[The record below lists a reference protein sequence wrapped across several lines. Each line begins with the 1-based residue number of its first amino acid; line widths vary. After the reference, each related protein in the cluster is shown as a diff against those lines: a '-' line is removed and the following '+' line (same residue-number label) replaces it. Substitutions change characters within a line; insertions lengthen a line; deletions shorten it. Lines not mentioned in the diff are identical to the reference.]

1 MQKKKPIGASKAEDP
16 SGGGKTN
23 CKDIP
28 PQSKTA
34 PSNKKE
40 APPAGLSTIG
50 LNSGI
55 YINEI
60 LKALTTY
67 CQNHDMERIVESL
80 TTGVSEKTATVVIDN
95 DKLDIAEDPHGL
107 YKDFIR
113 SEIKQAASDQRD
125 YIKSK
130 AKLLGTIK
138 SMTSK
143 ELEDKIATRFI
154 QLQSELDDKLARTI
168 KAAYTLSNVID
179 HQCLLQTWQAL
190 VTLLTTRQSGNKR
203 LDLNAA
209 MNASASL
216 RQRNNETL
224 FDYLQRFEGTLAYFN
239 LVDPT
244 YTRKEPI
251 QAIKFLTSLDPTTYS
266 TLLVDLQNEVN
277 WGRGLYPNDLAGAM
291 SLRTRK
297 KRPSTLSLEL
307 SLSPPAKENRR
318 TLKRSLKKNRK
329 RRPGTPLHA
338 PTA

>member
-23 CKDIP
+23 GKDIP

-40 APPAGLSTIG
+40 APPAGLPTIG

-67 CQNHDMERIVESL
+67 CQTHDMERIVESL
-80 TTGVSEKTATVVIDN
+80 TTGVFEKTATVAIDN

-113 SEIKQAASDQRD
+113 SEMKQAASDQRD

-154 QLQSELDDKLARTI
+154 QLQSELDDKLAIMATDTEEARAI
-168 KAAYTLSNVID
+168 KAACTLSNVID
-179 HQCLLQTWQAL
+179 HKCPLTTWQAL
-190 VTLLTTRQSGNKR
+190 VTLITTRQSGNKR

-209 MNASASL
+209 MNAFASL
-216 RQRNNETL
+216 SQTKNETL
-224 FDYLQRFEGTLAYFN
+224 LDYLQRFKSTLEYFN
-239 LVDPT
+239 LADPT
-244 YTRKEPI
+244 YTPKEPI
-251 QAIKFLTSLDPTTYS
+251 QAIKLLTNLDPTLS
-266 TLLVDLQNEVN
+266 DSKHRKVDL
-277 WGRGLYPNDLAGAM
+277 GG
-291 SLRTRK
+291 
-297 KRPSTLSLEL
+297 PSV
-307 SLSPPAKENRR
+307 R
-318 TLKRSLKKNRK
+318 
-329 RRPGTPLHA
+329 
-338 PTA
+338 

>member
-1 MQKKKPIGASKAEDP
+1 
-16 SGGGKTN
+16 
-23 CKDIP
+23 
-28 PQSKTA
+28 
-34 PSNKKE
+34 
-40 APPAGLSTIG
+40 
-50 LNSGI
+50 
-55 YINEI
+55 
-60 LKALTTY
+60 
-67 CQNHDMERIVESL
+67 MERIVESL

-95 DKLDIAEDPHGL
+95 DKLDIAEDPHGF

-154 QLQSELDDKLARTI
+154 QLQSELDDKLAIMAADTEEARTI
-168 KAAYTLSNVID
+168 KAVYTLSNVID
-179 HQCLLQTWQAL
+179 HKCPLQTWQAF
-190 VTLLTTRQSGNKR
+190 VTLITTRQSGNKR

-224 FDYLQRFEGTLAYFN
+224 FDYLQRFEGTLEYFN

-244 YTRKEPI
+244 YTPKEPI

-266 TLLVDLQNEVN
+266 TLLVDLQNELN
-277 WGRGLYPNDLAGAM
+277 WGRDLYPNDLAGAM
-291 SLRTRK
+291 SLVTK
-297 KRPSTLSLEL
+297 FMVVT
-307 SLSPPAKENRR
+307 AKGPKEAA
-318 TLKRSLKKNRK
+318 
-329 RRPGTPLHA
+329 LHA
-338 PTA
+338 IFGAVSKPTGKGKAKDSQKKPQEIPEKKTGDPPYMRLLHKNGP

>member
-23 CKDIP
+23 GKDIP
-28 PQSKTA
+28 PQQKPDYSGFPT
-34 PSNKKE
+34 KKE
-40 APPAGLSTIG
+40 APPAGLPIIG

-60 LKALTTY
+60 LKAHTTY
-67 CQNHDMERIVESL
+67 CQTHDMESL
-80 TTGVSEKTATVVIDN
+80 TTEKTATVAIDN
-95 DKLDIAEDPHGL
+95 DKLDIAEDPQGL
-107 YKDFIR
+107 YKNFIR
-113 SEIKQAASDQRD
+113 LEMKQVASDQRD

-130 AKLLGTIK
+130 IKLLGTIK

-154 QLQSELDDKLARTI
+154 QLQSELDDKLAIMATDTEKARTI
-168 KAAYTLSNVID
+168 EAAYISSNVID
-179 HQCLLQTWQAL
+179 HKCPLQTWQAL
-190 VTLLTTRQSGNKR
+190 VTLITTRQSGNKR

-244 YTRKEPI
+244 YTPKEPI
-251 QAIKFLTSLDPTTYS
+251 QAIKFLTNLDPTLGDS
-266 TLLVDLQNEVN
+266 KHRKVDL
-277 WGRGLYPNDLAGAM
+277 GG
-291 SLRTRK
+291 
-297 KRPSTLSLEL
+297 PSV
-307 SLSPPAKENRR
+307 R
-318 TLKRSLKKNRK
+318 
-329 RRPGTPLHA
+329 
-338 PTA
+338 

>member
-23 CKDIP
+23 GKDIP

-40 APPAGLSTIG
+40 SPPAGLPTIG
-50 LNSGI
+50 HNSGI

-67 CQNHDMERIVESL
+67 YQTHDMERIVESL
-80 TTGVSEKTATVVIDN
+80 TTGVFEKIATVAIDN
-95 DKLDIAEDPHGL
+95 DKLDIAEDPHGP

-113 SEIKQAASDQRD
+113 SEMKQAASDQRD

-130 AKLLGTIK
+130 AKLLGTVK

-154 QLQSELDDKLARTI
+154 QLQSELDDKLAIMATDTEEARTI

-179 HQCLLQTWQAL
+179 HKCPLQTWRAL
-190 VTLLTTRQSGNKR
+190 VTLITTRQSGNKR

-209 MNASASL
+209 MIAFASL
-216 RQRNNETL
+216 R
-224 FDYLQRFEGTLAYFN
+224 
-239 LVDPT
+239 
-244 YTRKEPI
+244 
-251 QAIKFLTSLDPTTYS
+251 
-266 TLLVDLQNEVN
+266 
-277 WGRGLYPNDLAGAM
+277 
-291 SLRTRK
+291 
-297 KRPSTLSLEL
+297 
-307 SLSPPAKENRR
+307 
-318 TLKRSLKKNRK
+318 
-329 RRPGTPLHA
+329 
-338 PTA
+338 

>member
-1 MQKKKPIGASKAEDP
+1 
-16 SGGGKTN
+16 
-23 CKDIP
+23 
-28 PQSKTA
+28 
-34 PSNKKE
+34 
-40 APPAGLSTIG
+40 
-50 LNSGI
+50 
-55 YINEI
+55 
-60 LKALTTY
+60 
-67 CQNHDMERIVESL
+67 MERIVESL

-154 QLQSELDDKLARTI
+154 QLQSELDDRLAIMATDTEEARTI

-179 HQCLLQTWQAL
+179 HKCPLQTWQAL
-190 VTLLTTRQSGNKR
+190 VTLITTRQSGNKR

-209 MNASASL
+209 MNAFASL

-224 FDYLQRFEGTLAYFN
+224 LDYLQRFKGTFEYFN
-239 LVDPT
+239 LADPT
-244 YTRKEPI
+244 YTSRELI

-266 TLLVDLQNEVN
+266 TLLVDLQNELN
-277 WGRGLYPNDLAGAM
+277 WGRDLYPNDLAGAM
-291 SLRTRK
+291 SLATKFMVVTAKGPKEADQHAIFGAVSKPTGKGKPKDSQK
-297 KRPSTLSLEL
+297 KPEEKPEKKTGD
-307 SLSPPAKENRR
+307 PPA
-318 TLKRSLKKNRK
+318 
-329 RRPGTPLHA
+329 
-338 PTA
+338 